1 MPAVLDAYL
10 AEVELAA
17 GADHRLD
24 AFVAALRDDLADPD
38 ALEHRAR
45 RTVERLALALQGSLL
60 VRHAPTAVA
69 DAFCAARLAGR
80 RRALLRH
87 APQGRR
93 RPGDRRP
100 PHAARVMGGGGSIQ
114 LARILGIRIGA
125 SPSWFVVLF
134 IMIWALSGYFR
145 DALEGS
151 SSTTA
156 YVTAVAG
163 AALFFISL
171 LAHELGHAIVARR
184 NGIGISGIDLWFF
197 GGVAKMTR
205 DTSTPGEEFRVAAA
219 GPAVTLRRSSPSAWP
234 SARRPTPS
242 PRRATAPRRASCSTG
257 WRSSTPSSSSST
269 WSPPS
274 PSTAAGSPGRSPGRS
289 PATAGAAT
297 RFSARL
303 GQGFAYVLIGFGIFL
318 LAAGS
323 DPVNGLWFM
332 VLGWFLG
339 QAARGAVLTSRFTER
354 LEGVTVADVMD
365 TEPVW
370 VPGDETAA
378 RVEDE
383 FFARYRSPWFPV
395 ADPTSG
401 HFHGLITAERVDAA
415 IAGGQPEAPARD
427 LVEPAAQGV
436 ERAVSVRAR
445 LARGA
450 PPRLRAAAG
459 PGGPHGGR
467 RRRPSGGRRDPGP
480 GPPRAHRCDVHALDL
495 TPPGQSSTTGSAV

>member
-1 MPAVLDAYL
+1 
-10 AEVELAA
+10 
-17 GADHRLD
+17 
-24 AFVAALRDDLADPD
+24 
-38 ALEHRAR
+38 
-45 RTVERLALALQGSLL
+45 
-60 VRHAPTAVA
+60 
-69 DAFCAARLAGR
+69 
-80 RRALLRH
+80 
-87 APQGRR
+87 
-93 RPGDRRP
+93 
-100 PHAARVMGGGGSIQ
+100 MGGGGSIQ
-114 LARILGIRIGA
+114 LARIFGIRIGA

-145 DALEGS
+145 DSLQAS

-163 AALFFISL
+163 AALFFVSL

-205 DTSTPGEEFRVAAA
+205 DTSSPGEEFRVAAA
-219 GPAVTLRRSSPSAWP
+219 GPAVTLVIVGVCAAFGATTAAFTDSGESSPARVLLDWLAVVNAFLFLFNMIPAFPLDGGRIARSVAWKI
-234 SARRPTPS
+234 
-242 PRRATAPRRASCSTG
+242 TG
-257 WRSSTPSSSSST
+257 DR
-269 WSPPS
+269 
-274 PSTAAGSPGRSPGRS
+274 GFG
-289 PATAGAAT
+289 T

-303 GQGFAYVLIGFGIFL
+303 GQAFAYILIGFGLFL

-427 LVEPAAQGV
+427 LVEPV
-436 ERAVSVRAR
+436 PRDTERAVSVRPDSPVEHLLGSEPLR
-445 LARGA
+445 ARGA
-450 PPRLRAAAG
+450 LMVVDADGRLTGVVTLDQVRRALTAATST
-459 PGGPHGGR
+459 R
-467 RRRPSGGRRDPGP
+467 
-480 GPPRAHRCDVHALDL
+480 L
-495 TPPGQSSTTGSAV
+495 T